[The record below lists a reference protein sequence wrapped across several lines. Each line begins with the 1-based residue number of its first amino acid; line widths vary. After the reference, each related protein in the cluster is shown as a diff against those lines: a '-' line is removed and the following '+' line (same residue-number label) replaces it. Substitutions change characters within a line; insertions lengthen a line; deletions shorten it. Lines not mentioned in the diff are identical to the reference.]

1 MNNAELIA
9 AAKAVVG
16 DRKLSEDC
24 SAGSVAAA
32 LITEAGNVYVGVCID
47 AACGIG
53 FCAEHTAIAQMVTR
67 GESRIVKIVA
77 LAEDGT
83 FLPPCGRCR
92 ELMYQ
97 VDNGNLESKILLG
110 PHRITQLSDLL
121 PMRWQDA

>member
-1 MNNAELIA
+1 MTNAELIA

-16 DRKLSEDC
+16 DRKLSGEC

-32 LITEAGNVYVGVCID
+32 LVTEGGAVYIGVCID

-67 GESRIVKIVA
+67 GESRIIKIVA
-77 LAEDGT
+77 LTEDGT

-97 VDNGNLESKILLG
+97 VDNGNLETKILLG

>member
-1 MNNAELIA
+1 MNNTELID
-9 AAKAVVG
+9 AAKAVLG
-16 DRKLSEDC
+16 DRKLSEYC
-24 SAGSVAAA
+24 SAGCVAAS

-53 FCAEHTAIAQMVTR
+53 FCAEHTAIAQMVTH

-77 LAEDGT
+77 IAEDGV

-97 VDNGNLESKILLG
+97 VDTRNLETKILLG
-110 PHRITQLSDLL
+110 PHRVTQLSDLL